1 MDVEGE
7 PFDRKLSR
15 REMLRL
21 AGFAAGV
28 TVVAGPAAACGSAAK
43 HAAATTA
50 AAKETGQLRVLD
62 WPGYCN
68 DMPQHATYA
77 SYLHKYPNNKPHFT
91 FMTNEANALGK
102 IRSGQEFDLFRPYV
116 GWVEYFAK
124 SGLVEPWDTSRIS
137 NFRHLNPFMA
147 KAGQYQGKQYGI
159 PDDWGFDAVL
169 YRTDKV
175 KPTAPSWSLIFDDGY
190 AGKIA
195 WFDDIGMITVAGM
208 HLGVK
213 DPWNQT
219 NAELDRTK
227 NFLVSKKHVVRTYWS
242 SETDLWQSF
251 GAGDVWIAYAW
262 PNDWVQMKKK
272 GLPVVYMH
280 PSVGKEK
287 PVAWVGMFML
297 LKDTPRP
304 NLAHAFVDAW
314 STKASAVW
322 LENNYGYGHANTE
335 ARPSSSDLLHALQ
348 LTNPHAVG
356 LPNAY
361 LDRNIPQRE
370 AYERAWDEVKAA

>member
-1 MDVEGE
+1 MEGE

-15 REMLRL
+15 REMLRM
-21 AGFAAGV
+21 AGLAAGI
-28 TVVAGPAAACGSAAK
+28 TVVAGPAAACGGGTK
-43 HAAATTA
+43 KAAATTS
-50 AAKETGQLRVLD
+50 AAKETGALRVLD

-68 DMPQHATYA
+68 DMPDHAMYV
-77 SYLHKYPNNKPHFT
+77 SYLHKYPKNKPQFT

-102 IRSGQEFDLFRPYV
+102 IRSGQKFDLFRPYV

-124 SGLVEPWDTSRIS
+124 SGLVEPWDPSLIT
-137 NFRHLNPFMA
+137 NFPNLNPSMV

-175 KPTAPSWSLIFDDGY
+175 KPTAPSWELIFDDRYSGR
-190 AGKIA
+190 IA
-195 WFDDIGMITVAGM
+195 WFDDIGMLTVAGM
-208 HLGVK
+208 HLGAK

-219 NAELDRTK
+219 SAELDKTK
-227 NFLVSKKHVVRTYWS
+227 SFLISKKHLVRTYWS

-297 LKDTPRP
+297 LKGTPRP
-304 NLAHAFVDAW
+304 NLAHAYVDAW
-314 STKASAVW
+314 STKPSAVW
-322 LENNYGYGHANTE
+322 LENNYGYGHANTD
-335 ARPSSSDLLHALQ
+335 ARPTSSDLLHALR
-348 LTNPHAVG
+348 LTDPHAVG
-356 LPNAY
+356 EPNAY
-361 LDRNIPQRE
+361 LDRDIPQRE
-370 AYERAWDEVKAA
+370 TYERVWDEVKAA